1 MSKHVLVVLDDG
13 ETYSGLDGCTI
24 LIVNDEGME
33 EIIEVSDASAVSREN
48 VLSEI
53 RLGDYSNE

>member
-1 MSKHVLVVLDDG
+1 MGKHVLVVLDDG

-33 EIIEVSDASAVSREN
+33 EIIEVSDASAVSQEN
-48 VLSEI
+48 IISCVMLTG
-53 RLGDYSNE
+53 LP